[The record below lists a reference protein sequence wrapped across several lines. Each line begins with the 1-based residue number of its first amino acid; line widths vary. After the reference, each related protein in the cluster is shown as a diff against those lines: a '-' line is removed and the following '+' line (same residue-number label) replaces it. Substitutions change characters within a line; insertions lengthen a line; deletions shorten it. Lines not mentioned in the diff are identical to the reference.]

1 MWLTG
6 TWPLMMT
13 SSAKRTL
20 TGLVF
25 NLAFLAALMNADL
38 GDFWREMG
46 EEKSRELK
54 DNHLVFRWV
63 MHFFFFIH
71 TVQGHDHSGKKKHD
85 TPYFSTPLS
94 ADAINRG
101 SKWGRQR
108 EDAPNSGAASRLQSN
123 YWQKEALQ
131 GVLWADWSSEHCE
144 ILQFSLWIQPFF
156 FFFFYPQFDSLS
168 GSFIKTKHSS
178 CWASETLGEKKIK
191 WKH

>member
-63 MHFFFFIH
+63 MPFFFFYP
-71 TVQGHDHSGKKKHD
+71 HSSRTWPLRKKNM
-85 TPYFSTPLS
+85 TPSTSPLS
-94 ADAINRG
+94 ADAING
-101 SKWGRQR
+101 ASKWGRQR

-123 YWQKEALQ
+123 YWQKETIT
-131 GVLWADWSSEHCE
+131 GWIMSWPVLS
-144 ILQFSLWIQPFF
+144 ILWNIAVFSVNSTIILFF
-156 FFFFYPQFDSLS
+156 FLTPS
-168 GSFIKTKHSS
+168 
-178 CWASETLGEKKIK
+178 
-191 WKH
+191 

>member
-1 MWLTG
+1 
-6 TWPLMMT
+6 MMT

-63 MHFFFFIH
+63 MHFFFFFYP
-71 TVQGHDHSGKKKHD
+71 HSSRTWPLWKKKHD

-94 ADAINRG
+94 TDAINRG

-131 GVLWADWSSEHCE
+131 GGLWADWSSEHCE

-156 FFFFYPQFDSLS
+156 FFFFLPPVRLIKWEFYKDKTLIMLSLWNS
-168 GSFIKTKHSS
+168 GR
-178 CWASETLGEKKIK
+178 KKIK